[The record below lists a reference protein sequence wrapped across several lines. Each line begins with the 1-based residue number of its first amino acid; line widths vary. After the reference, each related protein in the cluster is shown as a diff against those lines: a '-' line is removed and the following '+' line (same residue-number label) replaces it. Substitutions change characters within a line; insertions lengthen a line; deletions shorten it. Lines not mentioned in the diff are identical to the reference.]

1 MKRSLFY
8 SLLLLCCLSL
18 LLCCGC
24 GRQEIQQ
31 NQELIDLQTYQP
43 ETVYIGATLPLS
55 GEHSSLG
62 QDSRAAM
69 EVAVDI
75 INNSH
80 ELDWDL
86 ARGKGITGFGNA
98 QVELV
103 FSDCESN
110 EILTA
115 DAADALLN
123 QGVVAMVGA
132 GRSEYT
138 AEVGKRCRMADVAL
152 VSGASNSS
160 ALTDGATYTF
170 GKWFNRIAP
179 NPEMESAT
187 FFSYIKHLNQT
198 QNAGIKTI
206 GVAYQD
212 TVHSLRTLE
221 VFYEQAK
228 LAGLE
233 VLVSVAY
240 GSKPEN
246 VTLETSRIVTAAP
259 DVMAHIG
266 GSELSAFLQGYAAAQ
281 YKPKLML
288 CYFGGYEDSSLAETA
303 QSLGISYLAGLSIT
317 PPREGD
323 VQAAQAELNKEPS
336 IQLPSG
342 NSSSGNSS
350 AAGSSGSSSSTG
362 SSGSSSP
369 TGSPGSPTANSSQVN
384 HQLVNTEEYNE
395 IFSYIEKLYQARTGK
410 RMSDEALLEFSSV
423 IVLAQAIGKCGTT
436 DREVLQ
442 QVLKENSFDAPYL
455 YSGSIAF
462 DEKGQNTV
470 MSGYL
475 TTITQDG
482 HYLQIF
488 KQ

>member
-1 MKRSLFY
+1 MKFTLFRKT
-8 SLLLLCCLSL
+8 SLLLLCLSL

-24 GRQEIQQ
+24 SGREIHQD
-31 NQELIDLQTYQP
+31 QELIDLQTYQP
-43 ETVYIGATLPLS
+43 ETIYIGASLPLS
-55 GEHSSLG
+55 GEHGSLG
-62 QDSRAAM
+62 KDWQVAM
-69 EVAVDI
+69 ELAADI

-80 ELDWDL
+80 DIDWDI
-86 ARGKGITGFGNA
+86 ARSKGISGFGNA

-103 FSDCESN
+103 FSDCESI
-110 EILTA
+110 ETKTA
-115 DAADALLN
+115 AAADSLLE

-170 GKWFNRIAP
+170 GQWFNRIAP
-179 NPEMESAT
+179 NPEMESNV

-212 TVHSLRTLE
+212 TVHSQRTLD
-221 VFYEQAK
+221 VFYEQAEA
-228 LAGLE
+228 AGLE
-233 VLVSVAY
+233 VLLSVGYAAN
-240 GSKPEN
+240 PEN

-259 DVMAHIG
+259 DVIAHIG
-266 GSELSAFLQGYAAAQ
+266 GGELSSFIRGYAAAQ

-288 CYFGGYEDSSLAETA
+288 CYFGGYEDRVLAETVGE
-303 QSLGISYLAGLSIT
+303 LDISYVAGLSIT
-317 PPREGD
+317 PPRKED
-323 VQAAQAELNKEPS
+323 VQATEEELNKTPS
-336 IQLPSG
+336 IQLPSAG
-342 NSSSGNSS
+342 NNPTPPPALSNTGLLPP
-350 AAGSSGSSSSTG
+350 AAGSS
-362 SSGSSSP
+362 SP
-369 TGSPGSPTANSSQVN
+369 ATVSHNLIPIG
-384 HQLVNTEEYNE
+384 EFNE
-395 IFSYIEKLYQARTGK
+395 IFAYIDKLYQARTGD
-410 RMSDEALLEFSSV
+410 RMTDEALLEFASV

-455 YSGSIAF
+455 NSKKISF
-462 DEKGQNTV
+462 DENGQNVV

-475 TTITQDG
+475 TTITKNG
-482 HYLQIF
+482 NYLQIF
-488 KQ
+488 K